1 MFIIY
6 SFNIAEILHVDIYA
20 SCMLCFVF
28 SYSFYYFVMFNQTVF
43 LFWHVC
49 ILGGG
54 QPRRNS
60 SITCTVI
67 RSGYQAPNSNDD
79 ELVTDAL
86 MGRSK
91 ASGIGGH
98 ATSQGAT
105 GNNRPFGNDNGTSDL
120 KNELQTGYDVK
131 IGDGMDIGI
140 HGENGK
146 YTAI

>member
-1 MFIIY
+1 MLLQ
-6 SFNIAEILHVDIYA
+6 ILLFYECFQFLIFMLIFFHVQSIRIPFLA
-20 SCMLCFVF
+20 CFC
-28 SYSFYYFVMFNQTVF
+28 T
-43 LFWHVC
+43 
-49 ILGGG
+49 LGGG

-60 SITCTVI
+60 SITCNTVI
-67 RSGYQAPNSNDD
+67 RSGDQAPNSNDD

-91 ASGIGGH
+91 TGGSSGH
-98 ATSQGAT
+98 ASSQGAA
-105 GNNRPFGNDNGTSDL
+105 GNIRAFNGDNGTSDL

-146 YTAI
+146 FDK

>member
-1 MFIIY
+1 MVLINAELMHVEIY
-6 SFNIAEILHVDIYA
+6 IGFLYVVFRILI
-20 SCMLCFVF
+20 L
-28 SYSFYYFVMFNQTVF
+28 FYYFVMFNQTVF

-49 ILGGG
+49 TLGGG

-67 RSGYQAPNSNDD
+67 RSGDQVANSNDD

-86 MGRSK
+86 MK
-91 ASGIGGH
+91 TSGCGGH
-98 ATSQGAT
+98 ASSQGAA
-105 GNNRPFGNDNGTSDL
+105 GNIRSFGNDNGTSDL

-146 YTAI
+146 GSGILKIMEI

>member
-1 MFIIY
+1 MFSISYIY
-6 SFNIAEILHVDIYA
+6 VLFCHVQSIRIPFLA
-20 SCMLCFVF
+20 CFC
-28 SYSFYYFVMFNQTVF
+28 T
-43 LFWHVC
+43 
-49 ILGGG
+49 LGGG

-60 SITCTVI
+60 SITCNTVI
-67 RSGYQAPNSNDD
+67 RSGDQAPNSNDD

-91 ASGIGGH
+91 TGGSSGH
-98 ATSQGAT
+98 ASSQGAA
-105 GNNRPFGNDNGTSDL
+105 GNIRAFNGDNGTSDL

-146 YTAI
+146 FDE

>member
-1 MFIIY
+1 MLAHILLSYECFLYFYICVLFCHVESNFIP
-6 SFNIAEILHVDIYA
+6 
-20 SCMLCFVF
+20 
-28 SYSFYYFVMFNQTVF
+28 
-43 LFWHVC
+43 FWHVC
-49 ILGGG
+49 TLGGG

-60 SITCTVI
+60 SITCNTVI
-67 RSGYQAPNSNDD
+67 RSGDQAPNSNDD

-91 ASGIGGH
+91 TGGSSGH
-98 ATSQGAT
+98 ASSQGAT
-105 GNNRPFGNDNGTSDL
+105 GNMRAFDGDNGTSDL

-146 YTAI
+146 FDK

>member
-1 MFIIY
+1 MIIFI
-6 SFNIAEILHVDIYA
+6 SLFCAFQSN
-20 SCMLCFVF
+20 C
-28 SYSFYYFVMFNQTVF
+28 NF

-67 RSGYQAPNSNDD
+67 RSGDQVPNSNDD

-91 ASGIGGH
+91 PSGCGGH
-98 ATSQGAT
+98 ASSQGAT
-105 GNNRPFGNDNGTSDL
+105 GNIRSFGNDNGTSDL

-146 YTAI
+146 CTAI

>member
-1 MFIIY
+1 M
-6 SFNIAEILHVDIYA
+6 
-20 SCMLCFVF
+20 
-28 SYSFYYFVMFNQTVF
+28 
-43 LFWHVC
+43 FWHVC

-60 SITCTVI
+60 SITCNTVI
-67 RSGYQAPNSNDD
+67 RSGDQAPNSNDD

-91 ASGIGGH
+91 AGGSSGH
-98 ATSQGAT
+98 TSSQGVA
-105 GNNRPFGNDNGTSDL
+105 GNMRAYNGDNGTSDL

-140 HGENGK
+140 HGENGNNEK
-146 YTAI
+146 IQFAFW

>member
-1 MFIIY
+1 MFPISYIY
-6 SFNIAEILHVDIYA
+6 VLFCHVQSIRIPFLA
-20 SCMLCFVF
+20 CFC
-28 SYSFYYFVMFNQTVF
+28 T
-43 LFWHVC
+43 
-49 ILGGG
+49 LGGG

-60 SITCTVI
+60 SITCNTVI
-67 RSGYQAPNSNDD
+67 RSGDQAPNSNDD

-91 ASGIGGH
+91 AGGSSGH
-98 ATSQGAT
+98 TSSQGVG
-105 GNNRPFGNDNGTSDL
+105 GNMRAYNGDNGTSDL

-146 YTAI
+146 